1 MDRKIIVTEDNSK
14 TLLIPALNETY
25 HSTHGAYNESKH
37 VFIEAGLKNKAH
49 LKALSVFEMGFGTG
63 LNALLTAEH
72 AILNQQKITFTTV
85 EKFPLD
91 QTLIRQLN
99 YADFLQEPAHQNLF
113 RQLHEAQWEEPVS
126 LHAYFSLRK
135 MATDIN
141 DLQINSFANS
151 FNLIFYDAFA
161 PAVQPELWS
170 EKALQKMY
178 DMLSTDGVLVTYCA
192 QGQFK
197 RNLKSVG
204 FTLENLPGPTGKR
217 EMTRA
222 IKGRHR

>member
-37 VFIEAGLKNKAH
+37 VFIEAGLKNKAM
-49 LKALSVFEMGFGTG
+49 LSEVAVFEMGFGTG
-63 LNALLTAEH
+63 LNALLSAEY
-72 AILNQQKITFTTV
+72 AFLNQQKITFTTV

-91 QTLIRQLN
+91 QTLISQLN
-99 YADFLQEPAHQNLF
+99 YADFLQEPSHAEFFN
-113 RQLHEAQWEEPVS
+113 QLHEADWEQSVM
-126 LHAYFSLRK
+126 LHPYFTLHK
-135 MATDIN
+135 IAADVNEIQL
-141 DLQINSFANS
+141 DSFANQ

-170 EKALQKMY
+170 EKTLQKMY
-178 DMLSTDGVLVTYCA
+178 NMLATDGILVTYCA

-197 RNLKSVG
+197 RNLKAVG

-222 IKGRHR
+222 IKH